1 MLKSMKMINKI
12 WLVVLSVS
20 LMSCSKSRQV
30 EYEGGEINPIT
41 SETVLHDDVLA
52 IGDSIQYIGAPQI
65 KITLFQIDVSKN
77 KAAFKITKNSTVED
91 TVTVSQKKF
100 IKSSAVPELKGIM
113 LQKINADSVIL
124 TGFEAR

>member
-1 MLKSMKMINKI
+1 MKMINKI

>member
-1 MLKSMKMINKI
+1 
-12 WLVVLSVS
+12 
-20 LMSCSKSRQV
+20 MSCSKSRQV